1 MTLVPAVQTDLGATI
16 RAMRQVQG
24 LTLVQLAELTGLS
37 NPFLSQVE
45 RSKAQPSMQSLQRIA
60 SALGTTMAV
69 LTASAQASA
78 AGSESD
84 ISIVR
89 ADDPLVSTHEMGYT
103 RPLVRGVRALNPLEF
118 HVTSD
123 RYEKAY
129 WRHAVAEFLHVL
141 SGTLLVDL
149 DERGVHTLRA
159 GDSLYIPEQLHHR
172 WRIPAK
178 WPSRLLVVQAG
189 PHDDADLEARSVHDR
204 EELPQ

>member
-1 MTLVPAVQTDLGATI
+1 MTSDPVPDLGAAI

-24 LTLVQLAELTGLS
+24 LTLVQLADRAGLS

-45 RSKAQPSMQSLQRIA
+45 RSKAQPSMLSLQRIA
-60 SALGTTMAV
+60 TALGTTLAV

-78 AGSESD
+78 AESD
-84 ISIVR
+84 GDISLVR
-89 ADDPLVSTHEMGYT
+89 ADDPLVSTHEMGWT
-103 RPLVRGVRALNPLEF
+103 RPLVRGVRSLNPLEF

-123 RYEKAY
+123 RYERAY

-149 DERGVHTLRA
+149 DDKGVHTLRA
-159 GDSLYIPEQLHHR
+159 GDSLYIPERIRHR
-172 WRIPAK
+172 WRIPAR
-178 WPSRLLVVQAG
+178 WPSRVLVVQAG

-204 EELPQ
+204 EEPSP

>member
-1 MTLVPAVQTDLGATI
+1 MTLTPAVGTDLGATI
-16 RAMRQVQG
+16 RSMRQVQG
-24 LTLVQLAELTGLS
+24 LTLVQLAGLTGLS
-37 NPFLSQVE
+37 NPFLSQIE

-69 LTASAQASA
+69 LTASAQASE
-78 AGSESD
+78 GESDTD

-89 ADDPLVSTHEMGYT
+89 ADDPLVSIHEMGYT
-103 RPLVRGVRALNPLEF
+103 RPLVRGVRSLNPLEF

-123 RYEKAY
+123 RYETVY

-149 DERGVHTLRA
+149 DDRGVHTLQA
-159 GDSLYIPEQLHHR
+159 GDSMYIPELLHHR

-178 WPSRLLVVQAG
+178 WPSRVLVVQAG
-189 PHDDADLEARSVHDR
+189 PHDDADLEARTVHDR
-204 EELPQ
+204 EEPPQ